1 MHLSTARIFL
11 YEVSLY
17 DAPWQGTLPHQR
29 LDGLWSCV
37 EAMHSFFEI
46 FCAMSNESYITIP
59 YALWGQLSHALLT
72 SSRVSLVG
80 IAGWDKSLLDSDK
93 KFLPNLDTVIRRLDA
108 SQKYA
113 KLAWLGEAD
122 DAILERI
129 ISKFGWMR
137 RWFEEHTGEKG
148 VRGVEMAASCDADFV
163 QDGIQEIQES
173 VFMDSRFWEEIMA
186 EYHILPEMFMANSIP
201 EPVLY

>member
-37 EAMHSFFEI
+37 EAMHSFFKI
-46 FCAMSNESYITIP
+46 FCAMPNESYITIP

-72 SSRVSLVG
+72 LSRVCLVN
-80 IAGWDKSLLDSDK
+80 IVGWDKSMMDSDK
-93 KFLPNLDTVIRRLDA
+93 KFLPILDTVMNKLDA

-113 KLAWLGEAD
+113 KMTWLGEAD

-137 RWFEEHTGEKG
+137 KWFEEHAGGQSTAGHET
-148 VRGVEMAASCDADFV
+148 APADANIIKH
-163 QDGIQEIQES
+163 GMQEIQES
-173 VFMDSRFWEEIMA
+173 ILMDSRFWEEIMA
-186 EYHILPEMFMANSIP
+186 EYQILPETFMANSIP